1 MDYYYDD
8 EIFYTKAAANWLV
21 WAYHAKLVD
30 LSLFQTAQSCV
41 VLQNVRDDVDYAE
54 KLKFVCAA
62 LCSLNQMMG
71 IEVLEILSC
80 FCFFSLFYF
89 TLLNIFRWMLIKKIY
104 FFTRSRAY
112 HLQPLWCALLGLDP
126 ACGSKIRKNNSA
138 AAQLR
143 RWRQPRDES
152 RKLEIKN

>member
-41 VLQNVRDDVDYAE
+41 VLQDVRDDVEYAE

-80 FCFFSLFYF
+80 FCFFSLFYS
-89 TLLNIFRWMLIKKIY
+89 TLLNIFRWMLIKKY

-126 ACGSKIRKNNSA
+126 ACGSKIRKKQQRSSSVKAVASA
-138 AAQLR
+138 Q
-143 RWRQPRDES
+143 RW
-152 RKLEIKN
+152 IKEVGN